1 MSKQAMMADDVID
14 NHVLWAMGAGAI
26 PLPVLDV
33 AVVTAIQLNM
43 FRELCMVYQVDYNEA
58 FGRNLI
64 SSIAGA
70 TLAKIGASFIKAIPV
85 VGSLLG
91 GVPMVVLSGAS
102 TYGMGQ
108 VFKKYLEVG
117 GFVSTFSFENAQK
130 IYEEAFEKGKSYV
143 QDLQKK
149 ASEAMGFK
157 GEEAKPN
164 PSQAE
169 TKTNPAQG
177 YAGMD
182 VFEKLKVLGDLRD
195 KGIITDEEFK
205 EKKEKLLKEI

>member
-1 MSKQAMMADDVID
+1 MSKQTMMADDVID

-26 PLPVLDV
+26 PLPILDV

-117 GFVSTFSFENAQK
+117 GFVNSFSFENAQK
-130 IYEEAFEKGKSYV
+130 IYEEAFERGTSYV

-157 GEEAKPN
+157 GQETAKP
-164 PSQAE
+164 STTE

-177 YAGMD
+177 YTNMD